1 MAEALEERA
10 SREIVRCDETIESLQ
25 KEFDGLTAEKK
36 LLEETT

>member
-10 SREIVRCDETIESLQ
+10 SWEIIRRDETIECLH
-25 KEFDGLTAEKK
+25 KELDGLTAEKK